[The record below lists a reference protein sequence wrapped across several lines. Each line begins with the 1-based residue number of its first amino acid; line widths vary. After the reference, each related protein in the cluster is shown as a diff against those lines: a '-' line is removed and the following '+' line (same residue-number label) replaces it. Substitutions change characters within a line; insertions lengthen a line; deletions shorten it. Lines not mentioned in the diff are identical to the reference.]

1 MADAFLKTLDEK
13 VAPENAAVLVVDV
26 QNDFCADQGVFGKTG
41 NDLSMVQ
48 AMVPTLSHL
57 IDGAREAG
65 VPVIFIQAI
74 YDPVYLPPVWYER
87 NRRLDFEVPRC
98 LSGSWGADFYEVA
111 PEAGETVVVKHRYS
125 AFVGTELDLILRSR
139 GIQSVIMTGVA
150 TNICVES
157 TARDAF
163 MRNYYVVLVDDAAAT
178 YRQQHHEGTLS
189 NITLGF
195 GVVTRASEIL
205 RIWQRL
211 PRRRS

>member
-1 MADAFLKTLDEK
+1 MPEAFLRTLEDK
-13 VAPENAAVLVVDV
+13 VAPGHAAVLVVDV

-48 AMVPTLSHL
+48 AMVPTLERL
-57 IDGAREAG
+57 IEGARQAG

-87 NRRLDFEVPRC
+87 NARLNFEVPRC
-98 LSGSWGADFYEVA
+98 LSGTWGADFYQVA
-111 PEAGETVVVKHRYS
+111 PRPGETVVVKHRYS

-139 GIQSVIMTGVA
+139 GIQTVIMTGVA

-163 MRNYYVVLVDDAAAT
+163 MRNYYVVLVDDCSAT
-178 YRQQHHEGTLS
+178 YRQDHHEGTLS
-189 NITLGF
+189 NIALGF
-195 GVVTRASEIL
+195 GVVTSSADVL
-205 RIWQRL
+205 RIWASLSR
-211 PRRRS
+211 